1 MLINMMSR
9 KVPNQSFEVFIFAM
23 GEGGGKVL
31 KNKNTKQER
40 KGEGKKTTPDIRFEC
55 REDELHK
62 LGETL
67 RHRGLFPGAR
77 LLISK
82 STGLVDPCWSRGVH
96 GDAYSKKP

>member
-1 MLINMMSR
+1 MMSR
-9 KVPNQSFEVFIFAM
+9 KVPNQSFEVFIFAI
-23 GEGGGKVL
+23 GDRKKKILEN
-31 KNKNTKQER
+31 KNKNTKNRRGRE
-40 KGEGKKTTPDIRFEC
+40 KKNDSRYYAEC

-82 STGLVDPCWSRGVH
+82 STGLEDPCWSRGVH
-96 GDAYSKKP
+96 GDAYSKKL